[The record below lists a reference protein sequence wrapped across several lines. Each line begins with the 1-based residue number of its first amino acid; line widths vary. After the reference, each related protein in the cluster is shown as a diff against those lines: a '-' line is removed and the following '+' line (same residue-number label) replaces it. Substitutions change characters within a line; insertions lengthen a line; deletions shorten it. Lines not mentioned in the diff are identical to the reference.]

1 MRKTFLFSSLFAL
14 GTLLMACHSE
24 TATNSPTPTTTVTP
38 LVSPTPASSPL
49 AIVRSITSTQTI
61 ENKDGSTTAV
71 TTYSDGSKTEI
82 RTFKNGRLTQV
93 QRDTSATGERTARVV
108 YRSDSS
114 EVKVEDRSWIEKSMD
129 ATGDALAVAARKT
142 KAGVIEA
149 GDKAEDVGDGAK
161 KVGRE
166 VGDKAE
172 DVGDAVKKGAKK
184 AGSKV
189 KDAVTPD
196 KKNN

>member
-14 GTLLMACHSE
+14 GTLLVGCDSE
-24 TATNSPTPTTTVTP
+24 TSRNSPTPTTTVTP
-38 LVSPTPASSPL
+38 LMSPTPAGTPL
-49 AIVRSITSTQTI
+49 AIIRSITGTQTI

-71 TTYSDGSKTEI
+71 TTYSDGSRTEI
-82 RTFKNGRLTQV
+82 RTFKNGKLTQV

-108 YRSDSS
+108 YRADSS
-114 EVKVEDRSWIEKSMD
+114 EVNVADPNWIEKSMD

-142 KAGVIEA
+142 KAGVNEV
-149 GDKAEDVGDGAK
+149 GDKAEDVGDAAK
-161 KVGRE
+161 KAGRE

-184 AGSKV
+184 TGKKI